1 MDQNAQL
8 GIELYQEKNYTEAV
22 KYLSDAPLSDWVAQL
37 YLGMSYYMLGN
48 SASAEIIFMRI
59 KTDCFE
65 PDIRKKAE
73 VAFAALKQGAI
84 ERGRRE
90 QAKLDHAKR
99 MQLARANELG
109 FTEIQDYEE

>member
-1 MDQNAQL
+1 LDQKAQL
-8 GIELYQEKNYTEAV
+8 GIELYQEKNYIEAV
-22 KYLSDAPLSDWVAQL
+22 KYLSDAPLGDWVAQL

-73 VAFAALKQGAI
+73 VAFAALKQGTI
-84 ERGRRE
+84 ERDKRE
-90 QAKLDHAKR
+90 QAKLEHAKR
-99 MQLARANELG
+99 IKLSRENDLG
-109 FTEIQDYEE
+109 FAEIKDYEE